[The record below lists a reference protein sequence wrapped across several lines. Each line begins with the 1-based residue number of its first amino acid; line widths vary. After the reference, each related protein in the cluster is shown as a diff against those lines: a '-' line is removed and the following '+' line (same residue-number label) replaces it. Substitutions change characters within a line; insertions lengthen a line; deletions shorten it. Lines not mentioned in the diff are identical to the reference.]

1 MHRHLRATARMRY
14 SSCVRPTHDA
24 SHTEALQRIYRTV
37 AFRVAPPLVLLYFV
51 AFLDRVNIGFASL
64 TMNRDLGIGEATYG
78 LAAGVFFVGYLL
90 FAVPSNYALV
100 RVGALRWISVL
111 MICWGIV
118 SAGMAFVHGPA
129 LYILLR
135 FLLGAAEAGFFPGI
149 VYYLTGWLPG
159 SARANML
166 ALFYFAIPLSSVVG
180 SPVSA
185 ALMQLNGVHGM
196 RGWQWLFLLEA
207 LPAVV
212 LGCAVPWLLPTEIG
226 RATWLQPQEQIALQ
240 EAIAGE
246 QSNSGMESTGKPT
259 WQMLLPLASAYFTL
273 MVGLYELGFWTPR
286 LLTSH
291 GVSLRSLGWVN
302 AVPYALGGAGML
314 LWGRLSDRRGSRRG
328 MLVLSFLAAA
338 AGFALTAL
346 APSVLSVAMALS
358 LAAFGVFSS
367 MPVFWAAASQRMAAG
382 AATAIGIAVINSV
395 GNVGGFLGPYATG
408 ALLHSTHGYGAGLAG
423 SAAALLL
430 GSGIIWLALAP
441 VRRVTA

>member
-1 MHRHLRATARMRY
+1 MH
-14 SSCVRPTHDA
+14 PTREAASPDA
-24 SHTEALQRIYRTV
+24 MPRIYRAV
-37 AFRVAPPLVLLYFV
+37 ALRVAPPLVLLYFV

-64 TMNRDLGIGEATYG
+64 TMNRDLNISEATYG
-78 LAAGVFFVGYLL
+78 LAAGIFFLGYLL

-118 SAGMAFVHGPA
+118 SASMAFVHGAEP
-129 LYILLR
+129 YILLR

-159 SARANML
+159 SARAGML

-185 ALMQLNGVHGM
+185 ALMQLHGTHGM
-196 RGWQWLFLLEA
+196 RGWQWLFLLEG
-207 LPAVV
+207 LPAIGV
-212 LGCAVPWLLPTEIG
+212 GCAVPWLLPAGISG
-226 RATWLQPQEQIALQ
+226 VRWLQPPQQVALRK
-240 EAIAGE
+240 AIANE
-246 QSNSGMESTGKPT
+246 RVNSAMDSTGRPARQV
-259 WQMLLPLASAYFTL
+259 WILFAVGYFTL

-286 LLTSH
+286 LLASH
-291 GVSLRSLGWVN
+291 GVSLQMLGWVN
-302 AVPYALGGAGML
+302 AVPYALGGIGML
-314 LWGRLSDRRGSRRG
+314 LWGRLSDQRASRRG

-346 APSVLSVAMALS
+346 APSVLSVVLALS

-367 MPVFWAAASQRMAAG
+367 MPVFWAAASQRMASG
-382 AATAIGIAVINSV
+382 VAAAVGIAVINSV

-408 ALLHSTHGYGAGLAG
+408 LLLNRTHSYSAGLAG
-423 SAAALLL
+423 SAAALML
-430 GSGIIWLALAP
+430 GAGVIWLALSP
-441 VRRVTA
+441 VRRPAA

>member
-1 MHRHLRATARMRY
+1 M
-14 SSCVRPTHDA
+14 
-24 SHTEALQRIYRTV
+24 QRIYRTV
-37 AFRVAPPLVLLYFV
+37 ALRVAPPLVLLYFV
-51 AFLDRVNIGFASL
+51 AFLDRVNVSFASL
-64 TMNRDLGIGEATYG
+64 TMNRDLGISEATYG
-78 LAAGVFFVGYLL
+78 LAAGVFFLGYLL

-100 RVGALRWISVL
+100 RVGALRWIGLL
-111 MICWGIV
+111 MVCWGIV
-118 SAGMAFVHGPA
+118 SASMAFVHGAA

-185 ALMQLNGVHGM
+185 ALMQLSGIHGL

-212 LGCAVPWLLPTEIG
+212 LGCIVPWLLPMEI
-226 RATWLQPQEQIALQ
+226 RSATWLQPDEQDALQ
-240 EAIAGE
+240 EVIASE
-246 QSNSGMESTGKPT
+246 QLTRVVDDTSGST
-259 WQMLLPLASAYFTL
+259 WQLLLLLAFAYFTL

-291 GVSLRSLGWVN
+291 GVSLRALGWVN
-302 AVPYALGGAGML
+302 AIPYALGGVGML
-314 LWGRLSDRRGSRRG
+314 LWGRLSDRSGSRRG

-338 AGFALTAL
+338 LGFALTAL
-346 APSVLSVAMALS
+346 APSVWWVTLFLS

-367 MPVFWAAASQRMAAG
+367 MPVFWAAASQRMTGG
-382 AATAIGIAVINSV
+382 AATAVGIAVINSV

-408 ALLHSTHGYGAGLAG
+408 SLLHRTHAYSAGLAG

-430 GSGIIWLALAP
+430 GAVIVWLALPTVHA
-441 VRRVTA
+441 VAE